1 MMLRKSEV
9 RFIEARRG
17 KSEAMTAME
26 KQKIYRIRKK
36 ALKTIGDLI
45 YLAENLP
52 EKQLDQI
59 FSVDV
64 IVPFYKAILHR
75 PEADKKRIRKIIL
88 RLIGDVLGDQEF
100 ALRMV
105 PEEAKR
111 LISNTDNPI
120 ELVEAL
126 FFTSMYSE

>member
-1 MMLRKSEV
+1 MLRRSEAK
-9 RFIEARRG
+9 FIETRKG
-17 KSEAMTAME
+17 KNEAMTAME

-36 ALKTIGDLI
+36 ALKTIEDLT

-52 EKQLDQI
+52 ENQLNQI
-59 FSVDV
+59 FNDNTL
-64 IVPFYKAILHR
+64 ILFFKAIFHR
-75 PEADKKRIRKIIL
+75 READKKRIRKIIL